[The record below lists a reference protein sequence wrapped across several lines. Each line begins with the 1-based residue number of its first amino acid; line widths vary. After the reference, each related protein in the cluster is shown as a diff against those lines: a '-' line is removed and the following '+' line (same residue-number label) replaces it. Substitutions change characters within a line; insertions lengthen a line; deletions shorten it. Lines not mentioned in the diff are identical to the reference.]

1 MKLLEQNRYTITDVA
16 KLLHVH
22 TSTVWRWKLQGVR
35 GVKLKTIVIGG
46 TRYVLESDLNNFL
59 VALNDGNI
67 EQDDDIDARSSI
79 ASARLDAMGVKEAK

>member
-1 MKLLEQNRYTITDVA
+1 MKLLKQNRYTINDVA

-46 TRYVLESDLNNFL
+46 TRCVLESDLNNFL
-59 VALNDGNI
+59 VDLNGGKV
-67 EQDDDIDARSSI
+67 EGDIDLDSRA
-79 ASARLDAMGVKEAK
+79 ATAAARLDSLGVKGGD